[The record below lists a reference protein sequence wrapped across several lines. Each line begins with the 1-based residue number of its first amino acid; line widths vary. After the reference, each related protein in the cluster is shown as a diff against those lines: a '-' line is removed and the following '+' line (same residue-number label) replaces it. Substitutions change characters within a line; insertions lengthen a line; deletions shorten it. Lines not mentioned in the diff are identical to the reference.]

1 MADAKSSSLAKAGA
15 VPEAKTGW
23 RLTPRM
29 AVGAAAGA
37 LLLVSL
43 YLIFMVA
50 PTDANLGN
58 VQRVFYIHVPIALM
72 SFLAFFLVF
81 VGSVMYLIKRSPRWD
96 SLGLAAGEV
105 GVVLVSIA
113 LITGVIWAK
122 PVWNVWWTWEP
133 RLTTTL
139 VLWLIYVGYLMV
151 RAYAPNRS
159 KAAVYSAVVGIIGFV
174 DVPIVYY
181 SVQWW
186 RSIHPQQVVG
196 PLAESGSL
204 SGTMSMVLLVSSIAF
219 LVFTIW
225 LVLERMALRD
235 AEDELGRIRFALR
248 RGRLPARAKPS
259 GAGGD

>member
-1 MADAKSSSLAKAGA
+1 MKDTEQTARRTGGYAAGRQR
-15 VPEAKTGW
+15 GW
-23 RLTPRM
+23 LTPKTI
-29 AVGAAAGA
+29 VGALAGI
-37 LLLVSL
+37 LLLVDL
-43 YLIFMVA
+43 YLIFLVA

-58 VQRVFYIHVPIALM
+58 VQRVFYVHVPIALM
-72 SFLAFFLVF
+72 SFLAFFIVF
-81 VGSVMYLIKRSPRWD
+81 VGSVMYLFKRSGRWD
-96 SLGLAAGEV
+96 SLAQSAGEV
-105 GVVLVSIA
+105 GVVFVSLA

-159 KAAVYSAVVGIIGFV
+159 KAATYAAVVGIIGFI

-196 PLAESGSL
+196 PLAEAGSL
-204 SGTMSMVLLVSSIAF
+204 DSTMYMVLMISMLAF
-219 LVFTIW
+219 LFLTAW
-225 LVLERMALRD
+225 LILERMAGRD
-235 AEDELGRIRFALR
+235 AEDELGRLRFELR
-248 RGRLPARAKPS
+248 RQGRSAEA
-259 GAGGD
+259 

>member
-1 MADAKSSSLAKAGA
+1 MAGIKSSRLAGVGAGA
-15 VPEAKTGW
+15 GW
-23 RLTPRM
+23 PLTPRM
-29 AVGAAAGA
+29 FVGAAAGV
-37 LLLVSL
+37 LMLVSI

-72 SFLAFFLVF
+72 SFLAFFIVF
-81 VGSVMYLIKRSPRWD
+81 VGSVMYLIKRSSRWD
-96 SLGLAAGEV
+96 SLALAAGEV

-151 RAYAPNRS
+151 RAYAPNRP
-159 KAAVYSAVVGIIGFV
+159 KAAVYAAVVGIIGFI

-204 SGTMSMVLLVSSIAF
+204 SGSMSMVLLVSSIAF
-219 LVFTIW
+219 LLFTAW
-225 LVLERMALRD
+225 LILERMALRD
-235 AEDELGRIRFALR
+235 AEDELGRIRFTLR
-248 RGRLPARAKPS
+248 RASRAS
-259 GAGGD
+259 SD